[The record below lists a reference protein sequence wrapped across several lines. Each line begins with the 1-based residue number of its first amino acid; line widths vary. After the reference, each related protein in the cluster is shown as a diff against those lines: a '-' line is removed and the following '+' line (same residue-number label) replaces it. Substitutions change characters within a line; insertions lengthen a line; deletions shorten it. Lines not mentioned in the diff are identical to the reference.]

1 MSKAPNPKI
10 FKPMSSKKMLQ
21 FWLLGLL
28 WLLFCIPVVTIG
40 AATCSVFYVALKILN
55 DDEDVNIWKAFT
67 KGIKENFVQG
77 LLMFIISLATIG
89 GTGAYIWWI
98 IEKSSQ
104 GIPLICLA
112 IGLCFVVLVLNIFAY
127 PIIGRYENTF
137 ANKIRNAI
145 ALAFTYNRETLRSA
159 GFVAAELA
167 IAGLLFRLN
176 IFAGCASLLFWPSL
190 IFYTIACF
198 MAYIFYRV
206 ENPVK
211 YENAE
216 SPAEN
221 QNSETETE
229 NNNTNEEI
237 ES

>member
-67 KGIKENFVQG
+67 KGIKDNFVQG

-229 NNNTNEEI
+229 NNNTHEER